1 MGTFELYEPV
11 FNWLLAYRDSLRR
24 GWELITVA
32 LHFFPPSVKFR
43 GYLEGYLWKHVDP
56 SPEYKKVSLSLSIY
70 VSLYSYTCICNGA
83 YEYCISIILFQEVHC
98 ACT

>member
-1 MGTFELYEPV
+1 MCMCTFELYEPV
-11 FNWLLAYRDSLRR
+11 FNWWLAYSDSLRR

-56 SPEYKKVSLSLSIY
+56 SPEYKKVSLSLYIIY
-70 VSLYSYTCICNGA
+70 RLLFLYMY
-83 YEYCISIILFQEVHC
+83 L
-98 ACT
+98 